1 MSAPGRDGRERTRSW
16 WGEELLGRGADR
28 ALWAFDRGTSK
39 MLKYDLDGNFQ
50 YAWGTWGDFPGGFWG
65 VHGLAVDQAGN
76 FYVAEVDSGR
86 EQAVLVAEVVVD
98 ERRVDPGPGGHGAH
112 GGALE
117 TELREQFPR
126 GVQDGPAR
134 VRAAQRAPAPHRH

>member
-1 MSAPGRDGRERTRSW
+1 
-16 WGEELLGRGADR
+16 LFIIGADR

-50 YAWGTWGDFPGGFWG
+50 YSWGTWGDFPGGFWG

-86 EQAVLVAEVVVD
+86 AQKYRPRPGANPAFLVGKPV
-98 ERRVDPGPGGHGAH
+98 PSS
-112 GGALE
+112 
-117 TELREQFPR
+117 
-126 GVQDGPAR
+126 
-134 VRAAQRAPAPHRH
+134 